1 LRRSSIC
8 SGCSATTAR
17 APCELCAADPYL
29 DGRFRLDDLVA
40 PGLFA
45 ATLINPNPR
54 LGDPTSGPAGV
65 MIERSAVGD
74 RLPTALARA
83 RSLRGVSHHALPARR
98 GEVVTGEGD
107 GAILWRVH
115 ERIDGETLRALAPLD
130 EQELFSL
137 LDDGAAAL
145 AALHE
150 EGAGL
155 GPIDPERAIRRSD
168 GSWALLG
175 AGREGA
181 RPDEDVL
188 ALGRLALFA
197 ATGDS
202 RDGPRAGLNER
213 AELSAPL
220 KDLLRQLTDSSRP
233 IPTAAA
239 LTDRISAAWGDPH
252 GGPPRPDP
260 AESWDEQ
267 PTVAISVH
275 GAAGLGADDDTDVS
289 EPSLSD
295 PGGVDMISDPGLTPA
310 EPLPAP
316 APPSPAPSSP
326 PPPSPVKPAASPSP
340 APPALV
346 FTSVT
351 ASETSSIPWPWVL
364 LISVVGLTA
373 LGLYLS

>member
-1 LRRSSIC
+1 MIC
-8 SGCSATTAR
+8 SGCSAQTER

-29 DGRFRLDDLVA
+29 DGRFRLDDAVA
-40 PGLFA
+40 PGLYA

-54 LGDPTSGPAGV
+54 LGDATSGSAEV
-65 MIERSAVGD
+65 MIERLAVGE

-83 RSLRGVSHHALPARR
+83 RALRGANHHTLPARR
-98 GEVVTGEGD
+98 GEVVTGEGH

-115 ERIDGETLRALAPLD
+115 ERIQGESLRALAPLD

-168 GSWALLG
+168 GSWAFLG
-175 AGREGA
+175 AGRESA
-181 RPDEDVL
+181 RPDEDVM

-202 RDGPRAGLNER
+202 RDGPRAGLAER

-220 KDLLRQLTDSSRP
+220 KELLRQLTDPSRP
-233 IPTAAA
+233 VPTASA
-239 LTDRISAAWGDPH
+239 LSERVGAAWGRH
-252 GGPPRPDP
+252 YGGPPRPDP
-260 AESWDEQ
+260 IDSWDEA
-267 PTVAISVH
+267 PTVAVSAH
-275 GAAGLGADDDTDVS
+275 GAAGLGADEDTDVS

-295 PGGVDMISDPGLTPA
+295 PSGVEMTSDHGLTPA

-316 APPSPAPSSP
+316 TPAPTP
-326 PPPSPVKPAASPSP
+326 TPTTTKAP
-340 APPALV
+340 APPAVV
-346 FTSVT
+346 FTSIT
-351 ASETSSIPWPWVL
+351 ASSSSSAPWPWVL
-364 LISVVGLTA
+364 LISVLGLLA
-373 LGLYLS
+373 LGLLLS